1 MDKSMVNCDLCGK
14 VMTFDPNGYD
24 EAPVMWLA
32 PGLIYYPTKGIGEY
46 NGAEVHML
54 CAIRYQEH
62 CSSERLM
69 STD

>member
-1 MDKSMVNCDLCGK
+1 MVNCDLCGK

-24 EAPVMWLA
+24 VAPVMRLA

-54 CAIRYQEH
+54 CAVRYQDH
-62 CSSERLM
+62 CVEIGVISF
-69 STD
+69 DG